1 MSSLVDVQ
9 VANHIQVLRLSRP
22 EKKNAINAEMYRALS
37 DALEHGDASDDVR
50 VHVIVGSEGT
60 FSAGND
66 LTDFLTSGEARE
78 STMAEVLR
86 FIRLLPRIRKPL
98 LAAVDGLAVGIGTT
112 LLFHCD
118 LVFASDRATFS
129 APFVDLGLVPE
140 AGSSLLGPLRL
151 GYARAFELLI
161 LGKPFSAEQL
171 REAGLINAVLP
182 PEELEQTALAAA
194 ATLAAK
200 PPHALA
206 ISRRLLRGDPA
217 NLQNRINEEGELFAD
232 RLNAPEAVDA
242 LTAFTQKRR
251 PNFSKQQS
259 FG

>member
-1 MSSLVDVQ
+1 MSKLVEGQ
-9 VANHIQVLRLSRP
+9 VTNHVQVLRLSRP

-66 LTDFLTSGEARE
+66 LTDFLKTDENRDDA
-78 STMAEVLR
+78 MAEVLR
-86 FIRLLPRIRKPL
+86 FIHLLPHIRKPL

-129 APFVDLGLVPE
+129 TPFVDLGLVPE
-140 AGSSLLGPLRL
+140 AGSSLLGPLQL
-151 GYARAFELLI
+151 GYARAFELLV
-161 LGKPFSAEQL
+161 LGKPFSSERM
-171 REAGLINAVLP
+171 REAGLINAVVP
-182 PEELEQTALAAA
+182 PDELEQAALAAA
-194 ATLAAK
+194 AGLAAK

-206 ISRRLLRGDPA
+206 ISRRLLRGNPTTV
-217 NLQNRINEEGELFAD
+217 QNRIREEAEHFAE
-232 RLNAPEAVDA
+232 RLKAPETVEA
-242 LTAFTQKRR
+242 LTAFTQKRP
-251 PNFSKQQS
+251 PNFSK
-259 FG
+259 